1 MNVTVKPA
9 RTSAISAADVSP
21 LSAASASGSDTASPT
36 ASAAAAA
43 GAVRRGA
50 ELTTRDGATPR
61 ARSSKAA
68 PRGRICARCAPRAAA
83 NGVGVARAREIGA
96 AAPACARTC
105 VAPKSAA
112 GATISAARAE
122 QMLLRLSRRAAE
134 HARSRPPERRR
145 RALAGADV
153 AWRSYAL
160 RRKSARVPARRQE
173 ARWAART
180 QRRTPGSRSNA
191 AALPIRDGVASSV
204 ARSADFPAHGMIST
218 CPPLKSRRERH
229 SWLALEGEVLDL
241 RGRTWKPRVA

>member
-43 GAVRRGA
+43 AAARRGRYAA

-68 PRGRICARCAPRAAA
+68 PRVRICARCAPRAAA
-83 NGVGVARAREIGA
+83 NTVGVARAREIGA
-96 AAPACARTC
+96 AAPARARTC

-122 QMLLRLSRRAAE
+122 PVLLRLPRRAAE
-134 HARSRPPERRR
+134 RARSRPPERRR
-145 RALAGADV
+145 RALAAADV

-180 QRRTPGSRSNA
+180 QRRTQGSRSNA

-204 ARSADFPAHGMIST
+204 ARSADFHAHGMIAA
-218 CPPLKSRRERH
+218 PAHL
-229 SWLALEGEVLDL
+229 
-241 RGRTWKPRVA
+241 